1 MTATTYFVVQ
11 NTLTGEYLRR
21 YALGHKKLYSKNVN
35 SNTFRGKK
43 EATVLKYLETVKTH
57 LGTLGL
63 EAEANNLQV
72 VTATFGVTDDTI
84 AVLPESQAV
93 NS

>member
-1 MTATTYFVVQ
+1 MTGTYYVVQ
-11 NTLTGEYLRR
+11 NTQTGEYLRR

-57 LGTLGL
+57 LGTLGRV
-63 EAEANNLQV
+63 EEANSLQL
-72 VTATFGVTDDTI
+72 VTATFGVTEATNL
-84 AVLPESQAV
+84 VLEAQAV